1 MTLRGL
7 KWLTIREWH
16 EQHSQFL
23 QWSLICSDARRFLSG
38 LLSEILIKSLSL
50 IGNID
55 KSFVDIYFL
64 KLGLFSMK
72 TEQNNNCFS
81 KSFHYYIHISWPLY
95 WGVSKWDHLSQ
106 AYSEQVLSDTLLY
119 YISLQKDWFKVF
131 DMYKGP
137 KGFWKRTF
145 LNNKEL
151 RILSNFQIQVLFFL
165 LLQITQLSTQLNGG
179 FSVGFIFPAE
189 VRLHTTASACSY
201 DHQRDLNLNW
211 HILHWVYHPLS
222 FYKILW

>member
-131 DMYKGP
+131 DKYKGP
-137 KGFWKRTF
+137 KGFW
-145 LNNKEL
+145 
-151 RILSNFQIQVLFFL
+151 
-165 LLQITQLSTQLNGG
+165 
-179 FSVGFIFPAE
+179 
-189 VRLHTTASACSY
+189 
-201 DHQRDLNLNW
+201 
-211 HILHWVYHPLS
+211 
-222 FYKILW
+222 